1 MSGSNENRVN
11 CPFCGR
17 FLKVLHFH
25 CELEKRLVEV
35 GLLSS
40 ADGVFF
46 QCTNDKCIVGS
57 KKGEASPK
65 MDASPFP
72 DKAGLEPKRPEGGVA
87 GQEARAGASDIET
100 DAYLTEE

>member
-1 MSGSNENRVN
+1 MNSV
-11 CPFCGR
+11 
-17 FLKVLHFH
+17 
-25 CELEKRLVEV
+25 
-35 GLLSS
+35 
-40 ADGVFF
+40 A
-46 QCTNDKCIVGS
+46 
-57 KKGEASPK
+57 PK